1 MVFGYF
7 IGSGAGMGSL
17 EQTFDAKAD
26 VAILGAGIAGA
37 SLALILARNGVR
49 VLLLDNGTHPR
60 FALGESTLRPTSLW
74 MKFLA
79 ARFSV
84 PELDVISNVY
94 DISQK
99 IAPRSGIKK
108 GFGFLYHQEKAD
120 VPQRWWLGNIPT
132 GFADNAHESHMF
144 RQDIDAYLYHAAL
157 EAGVVGR
164 TRTNVVN
171 IDISTR
177 GVTLET
183 QSGTRYQAA
192 YVVDASGYQS
202 AISKQFSLRQPIPD
216 LKTKSR
222 TLFTHMVG
230 VRSYDACQATPT
242 PALKWHSITLHHFTN
257 GAWVWVIPFNNH
269 PASTN
274 PLCSVGLTLDL
285 NQYPERDGHPPE
297 AEWAAF
303 LARFPAIA
311 RQFENAVP
319 VQPWVSTDRVQ
330 YLNTQCTGER
340 YCLLSHAFGSV
351 DALYSRGLLNT
362 FQNINTVASRVL
374 KALQDGDFS
383 ARRFA
388 QVEEEQ
394 KNLLSLQDQL
404 ISGTYRALGHAEL
417 LEAWLCIWS
426 LSERLSI
433 AHIEGPLKHY
443 RTTGNKEILAFN
455 DENPGHCISTYPL
468 FQSLLSRCH
477 QEMEALE
484 RGEMDEKETLSRIK
498 AALQEWRALGFDYD
512 LTRTTLS
519 QANFTPL
526 ATQYFKY
533 EGLLVDLIARF
544 SFEGHPLGQFAEAPL
559 LVQHVAKWL
568 ARTAHNPEVTASLNI
583 AGLTLP
589 NLRLSAD
596 MCGEQLSKGLAKS
609 SVSPTLLATLVSR
622 AENLSIR
629 ICETD
634 SLDFISKQETSLMAK
649 GWEVVTKSTNT
660 DALHVY
666 RHITPDGVRGIL
678 IAWHKDKEV
687 FVVSLA
693 GHWE

>member
-1 MVFGYF
+1 ME
-7 IGSGAGMGSL
+7 SS
-17 EQTFDAKAD
+17 EQTCDAKAD

-37 SLALILARNGVR
+37 SLALILARTGVR

-94 DISQK
+94 DISRK

-144 RQDIDAYLYHAAL
+144 RQDIDAYLYYAAL
-157 EAGVVGR
+157 KAGVVGISR
-164 TRTNVVN
+164 TEVVN
-171 IDISTR
+171 IDISTSA
-177 GVTLET
+177 VTLET
-183 QSGTRYQAA
+183 QSGARYQAA

-202 AISKQFSLRQPIPD
+202 ALSKHFDLRQSQPN

-230 VRSYDACQATPT
+230 VHAYDECEATPT

-269 PASTN
+269 PASAN

-285 NQYPERDGHPPE
+285 NQYPERDGRPPE
-297 AEWAAF
+297 EEWAAF

-319 VQPWVSTDRVQ
+319 VQPWVSTNRVQ

-362 FQNINTVASRVL
+362 FQNINTVASQVL
-374 KALQDGDFS
+374 KALKDGDFS
-383 ARRFA
+383 AHRFA
-388 QVEEEQ
+388 RVEEEQ
-394 KNLLSLQDQL
+394 KNLLSIQDQL
-404 ISGTYRALGHAEL
+404 VSGTYRALGDADL

-443 RTTGNKEILAFN
+443 RATGNKETLTFN
-455 DENPGHCISTYPL
+455 DENPGHCISAYPL

-477 QEMEALE
+477 KDMESLE
-484 RGEMDEKETLSRIK
+484 QGEIDKKETLSRIK
-498 AALQEWRALGFDYD
+498 TALQDWRALGFDYN
-512 LTRTTLS
+512 LTRRTLG

-526 ATQYFKY
+526 AAQYFKY
-533 EGLLVDLIARF
+533 EGLLVDLLARF
-544 SFEGHPLGQFAEAPL
+544 SIDGHPLGQFSDAPL

-568 ARTAHNPEVTASLNI
+568 ARTADNPKDTSPLEV
-583 AGLTLP
+583 AGFTPKLP

-596 MCGEQLSKGLAKS
+596 MCGEQLSKGLSKS
-609 SVSPTLLATLVSR
+609 SVPPTRLATLVSQV
-622 AENLSIR
+622 EKLSVR
-629 ICETD
+629 ICESD
-634 SLDFISKQETSLMAK
+634 SLDFMSNQEAGLIAK
-649 GWEVVTKSTNT
+649 GWEIVIKSTNT

-666 RHITPDGVRGIL
+666 RHVVSNGVRGIL
-678 IAWHKDKEV
+678 IAWHKDDAV